1 MSDCDAKFLQYKKLA
16 MLKCENQCSKDH
28 SIIFNHQ
35 GLQDKINSLNS
46 PAAKDVI
53 TNSLADMFDD
63 GDAQEEVELMQVDGS
78 EYMKPM
84 VNGKNM
90 LQEASVEKDD
100 DDDNE
105 NDEKEETESDE
116 QEEAEE
122 EKEDEAA
129 EQKVEADLVQ
139 VDQKPEKAKGAPKPL
154 KKTKFNNPPAPKTK
168 VPSNPCTDPN
178 QGAPSRSK
186 RGGKCTLKK
195 SPRCYKIQGKFL
207 AIQAEIADATDAQ
220 EEEAEETEDEAA
232 EKEVEADLMQV
243 DQKP

>member
-100 DDDNE
+100 DDNNE
-105 NDEKEETESDE
+105 N
-116 QEEAEE
+116 E

-139 VDQKPEKAKGAPKPL
+139 VDQKPKKAGKGGPKP
-154 KKTKFNNPPAPKTK
+154 
-168 VPSNPCTDPN
+168 
-178 QGAPSRSK
+178 
-186 RGGKCTLKK
+186 
-195 SPRCYKIQGKFL
+195 
-207 AIQAEIADATDAQ
+207 
-220 EEEAEETEDEAA
+220 
-232 EKEVEADLMQV
+232 
-243 DQKP
+243 